1 MIKISLKEFAD
12 ILGYQYQGEEDIYF
26 NKLVLDSRKAD
37 SGDLFVAVKGDNTDG
52 HKYIDMAL
60 KNGVSGVVSIGGSEE
75 IILEKTNYITVPER
89 DSLEEF
95 LKKAGEVI
103 KSKIS
108 SKVVGVTGSVGKTTT
123 KDMLFSVLKKE
134 YKVIKTEGNFNNE
147 LGLPITMSRADE
159 NTDWMILEMG
169 MRGPGEIRYLA
180 DIAKPD
186 YAIITSIEPVHAE
199 VLGSIEN
206 IAKTKAEICEG
217 ISENGFVIINF
228 KDKELLTPCLE
239 KCKGKIYTVGY
250 SSKADFFIKDINNI
264 NEKTTQFS
272 LINGKRKRVLNVNA
286 SGRHNVQNAAAVTAF
301 CDLAGIN
308 EEALLGLNEIEFSE
322 MRFNQ
327 KEISDVKIIN
337 DAYNANPSSTCFS
350 LETLTNIKGKRK
362 IFIFADMFELGD
374 YEKTGHEQVAEK
386 IVETQVD
393 LIFLLGEKVS
403 YTYDKLGKINY
414 NMSNVFFFK
423 EKNKL
428 LEKIKEVINK
438 GDVILLKGSRGMH
451 LEEVEKGIEE
461 FLNVL

>member
-1 MIKISLKEFAD
+1 
-12 ILGYQYQGEEDIYF
+12 
-26 NKLVLDSRKAD
+26 
-37 SGDLFVAVKGDNTDG
+37 
-52 HKYIDMAL
+52 
-60 KNGVSGVVSIGGSEE
+60 
-75 IILEKTNYITVPER
+75 
-89 DSLEEF
+89 
-95 LKKAGEVI
+95 
-103 KSKIS
+103 
-108 SKVVGVTGSVGKTTT
+108 
-123 KDMLFSVLKKE
+123 MLFSVLRKE

-169 MRGPGEIRYLA
+169 MRGSGEIRYLA
-180 DIAKPD
+180 EIAKPD

-199 VLGSIEN
+199 ILGSIEN

-217 ISENGFVIINF
+217 ISEKGFVIINY
-228 KDKELLTPCLE
+228 KDKELLAPCLT
-239 KCKGKIYTVGY
+239 KCRGKIYTVGY
-250 SSKADFFIKDINNI
+250 SSKADFFIKDIKNI

-272 LINGKRKRVLNVNA
+272 LVNSKRERILNVNA
-286 SGRHNVQNAAAVTAF
+286 SGRHNIQNAAAVAAF

-327 KEISDVKIIN
+327 KEISDIKIIN

-350 LETLTNIKGKRK
+350 LETLSNIKGKRK
-362 IFIFADMFELGD
+362 IFIFADMFGLGD
-374 YEKTGHEQVAEK
+374 YEKSGHEQVADK
-386 IVETQVD
+386 LIETQVD
-393 LIFLLGEKVS
+393 LVFLLGEKVA

-423 EKNKL
+423 EKNEL
-428 LEKIKEVINK
+428 IEKIKKVINK